1 MELDGC
7 ALISYAD
14 AKPPNQHVQD
24 LALGPRDELIN
35 RTPESQRYILLFYR
49 QSGQPSNHLA
59 EMPAVARPKAV
70 RRNRRSI
77 IIGTNLPNFLISAFQ
92 RSVAEATD
100 ALALYETSSPGSAR
114 RRGDPEIHHRPG
126 SSV

>member
-1 MELDGC
+1 MKQWGAACTWVIELDGC

-24 LALGPRDELIN
+24 LALGPRDQLIN

-70 RRNRRSI
+70 HRNRRA
-77 IIGTNLPNFLISAFQ
+77 IIGTNLPLYLQEWGHYLRPVDRRVMRRHAHGIHQNA
-92 RSVAEATD
+92 RDDVA
-100 ALALYETSSPGSAR
+100 R
-114 RRGDPEIHHRPG
+114 
-126 SSV
+126 